1 MGEGRCKKNTPP
13 GTFVLY
19 SSSKEKN
26 LSKAPVRQKSQS
38 QGPRRA
44 AANVLARVY
53 GDGAYADI
61 ALAVEIEKVTSRDRA
76 LTTELVYGVL
86 RRSIT
91 IDWIIDGFSSV
102 KRAKMERAVLMALRL
117 GIYQIYF
124 LSRIPVSAAVN
135 ESVRLVKGQKR
146 KGFVNAVLRKAAGL
160 KNNFTGPGSDI
171 DELTRLSIRGSHP
184 QWMVKRWLARY
195 GRAETEAL
203 MEANLKAPRKTLR
216 TNTLRITRE
225 DFLSQLRGMGLCVTK
240 GLYSPF
246 AVDIKSGVLPPDIK
260 EAGLCIEQ
268 DEASQMVAMLLAPK
282 PGESVL
288 DACAAPG
295 LKTTHIAQM
304 MNNKG
309 SIIAV
314 DRYAGRLKALN
325 EIADRLNIS
334 IINPICGDS
343 EREDFLRGKALVP
356 FDAILVDAPCSGL
369 GVLGRTPDIKLH
381 RSLEDIK
388 TISETQKKLLHNL
401 IRFLKP
407 DGRLVYSVCSLEPEE
422 TIEVV
427 KWFLQNHVDIRL
439 EDVGGILPEDCRQL
453 VTEDGFLKTLPH
465 RDKMDGFFAVRFRK
479 RG

>member
-1 MGEGRCKKNTPP
+1 
-13 GTFVLY
+13 
-19 SSSKEKN
+19 
-26 LSKAPVRQKSQS
+26 LSKAPARQKSQS

-61 ALAVEIEKVTSRDRA
+61 ALAVEIEKVHPRDRA

-86 RRSIT
+86 RRAIT
-91 IDWIIDGFSSV
+91 IDWIIDSFSSV
-102 KRAKMERAVLMALRL
+102 KTKKMERAVLMALRI

-146 KGFVNAVLRKAAGL
+146 KGFINAVLRKATGL
-160 KNNFTGPGSDI
+160 KDNITWPGPDA
-171 DELTRLSIRGSHP
+171 DELTRLSITGSHP
-184 QWMVKRWLARY
+184 KWMVKRWLARY
-195 GRAETEAL
+195 GSAETEAL

-216 TNTLRITRE
+216 TNTIRITRE
-225 DFLSQLRGMGLCVTK
+225 DFLRQLRGMGLCGK
-240 GLYSPF
+240 EGLYSPF
-246 AVDIKSGVLPPDIK
+246 AVDIESGALPPDIK

-268 DEASQMVAMLLAPK
+268 DEASQLVAMLVAPQ
-282 PGESVL
+282 PGEYVL

-295 LKTTHIAQM
+295 LKTTHMARM

-314 DRYAGRLKALN
+314 DRYAGRLRALN
-325 EIADRLNIS
+325 EIADRLGIS
-334 IINPICGDS
+334 IIKPLCGDS
-343 EREDFLRGKALVP
+343 KKGDFLRSEPRGP

-369 GVLGRTPDIKLH
+369 GVLGRTPDIKLR

-388 TISETQKKLLHNL
+388 TISGTQKELLSNL

-407 DGRLVYSVCSLEPEE
+407 GGRLVYSVCTIEPEE
-422 TIEVV
+422 TTEVV
-427 KWFLQNHVDIRL
+427 KWFLQNHAEISL
-439 EDVGGILPEDCRQL
+439 EDAGGILPEDCRQL
-453 VTEDGFLKTLPH
+453 VTEEGFLKTLPH
-465 RDKMDGFFAVRFRK
+465 RDKMDGFFAARFRRK
-479 RG
+479 

>member
-1 MGEGRCKKNTPP
+1 
-13 GTFVLY
+13 
-19 SSSKEKN
+19 
-26 LSKAPVRQKSQS
+26 LSKAQVRQKSQS

-53 GDGAYADI
+53 GEGAYADI
-61 ALAVEIEKVTSRDRA
+61 ALAVEIEKVHPRDRA

-86 RRSIT
+86 RRAIT

-160 KNNFTGPGSDI
+160 KDNFTGPGSDI
-171 DELTRLSIRGSHP
+171 DELTRLSITGSHP
-184 QWMVKRWLARY
+184 KWMVKRWLARY
-195 GRAETEAL
+195 GSADTEAL

-216 TNTLRITRE
+216 TNP
-225 DFLSQLRGMGLCVTK
+225 LSISKKDLLKQLRDMGLSLQE
-240 GLYSPF
+240 GLYSPI
-246 AVDIKSGVLPPDIK
+246 AVDIKSGLLPPDIK

-334 IINPICGDS
+334 IIKAICGDS
-343 EREDFLRGKALVP
+343 EKGDFLRSKARGP

-401 IRFLKP
+401 IGFLKP
-407 DGRLVYSVCSLEPEE
+407 GGRLVYSVCSLEPEE
-422 TIEVV
+422 TTEIV
-427 KWFLQNHVDIRL
+427 KWFLDNHDEIRL
-439 EDVGGILPEDCRQL
+439 EDAATVLPENCWPL
-453 VTEDGFLKTLPH
+453 VDKEGFLHTLPH
-465 RDKMDGFFAVRFRK
+465 RDKMDGFFAARFRRK
-479 RG
+479 

>member
-1 MGEGRCKKNTPP
+1 
-13 GTFVLY
+13 
-19 SSSKEKN
+19 
-26 LSKAPVRQKSQS
+26 LSKAQARQKSQS
-38 QGPRRA
+38 HAPRRA

-61 ALAVEIEKVTSRDRA
+61 ALAVEIEKVHPRDRA

-86 RRSIT
+86 RRAIT
-91 IDWIIDGFSSV
+91 IDWIINCISSV
-102 KRAKMERAVLMALRL
+102 KTKKMERAVLMALRI

-124 LSRIPVSAAVN
+124 LSRVPVSAAVN

-160 KNNFTGPGSDI
+160 KEDFTGPGSEV
-171 DELTRLSIRGSHP
+171 DELTRLSITGSHP
-184 QWMVKRWLARY
+184 KWMVKRWLARY
-195 GRAETEAL
+195 GSAETEAL

-225 DFLSQLRGMGLCVTK
+225 DFLRQLRGMGLCVTK

-246 AVDIKSGVLPPDIK
+246 AVDIESGVLPPDINA
-260 EAGLCIEQ
+260 AGLCIEQ
-268 DEASQMVAMLLAPK
+268 DEASQLVAMLLAPE

-314 DRYAGRLKALN
+314 DRYAGRLTALN
-325 EIADRLNIS
+325 EISKRLGIS
-334 IINPICGDS
+334 IINPVCGNS
-343 EREDFLRGKALVP
+343 EREDLLQGEASGP

-388 TISETQKKLLHNL
+388 TISETQKKLLQNL
-401 IRFLKP
+401 IGFLKP
-407 DGRLVYSVCSLEPEE
+407 EGRLVYSVCSLEPEE
-422 TIEVV
+422 TTEVV
-427 KWFLQNHVDIRL
+427 KWFLQHHAEIRL
-439 EDVGGILPEDCRQL
+439 EDAGVILPEDCRQL
-453 VTEDGFLKTLPH
+453 VTEEGFLKPLPH
-465 RDKMDGFFAVRFRK
+465 RDKMDGFFAARFRRK
-479 RG
+479 